1 MTRDKAPHSRSQGH
15 SEDSS
20 RKRHTPQHHHLKHE
34 RESRD
39 SRPRQIPRSSHSHNT
54 QRGDSTRGGGR
65 EGEGHRHRANSWET
79 EQKGSSGSL
88 EKITSPN
95 RFERLSTAEIS
106 NRFQRLNP
114 DTEAPGDPKGGERKT
129 HGHPSR
135 SSVGSRGSRKSSKE
149 EEHEDMLEGDKTEKA
164 KDSPEPPANSLEE
177 EAVNHE
183 DQVEEKGG
191 SVETEK
197 EAKLGGK
204 RFSYSRVGGHMSSVV
219 WLQNN
224 G

>member
-39 SRPRQIPRSSHSHNT
+39 SRPRQIPRSSHSHST

-149 EEHEDMLEGDKTEKA
+149 EEHEDMLQGDKTEKA

-183 DQVEEKGG
+183 DEVEEKSA

-204 RFSYSRVGGHMSSVV
+204 RFSYSRVGSRMSVV
-219 WLQNN
+219 V
-224 G
+224 